1 MKALIY
7 RCTEK
12 TSNGKDTRMGIDIH
26 FCEVEKKM
34 NDETLV
40 SRMQIGDK
48 DAFDEV
54 YTKYRQQIMK
64 MAYLI
69 VGNVPDAEDLA
80 QETFITCY
88 LHCKEL
94 KDGKQLKSWLFRIL
108 TRSAWKC
115 SEKKKRELPDEDI
128 GTKADK
134 AYDALVLD
142 HVILSEQKTEIAR
155 AVAELD
161 MKYRVVVI
169 LYYYNQ
175 LSTKEISNILECM
188 EGTVKSRL
196 FGARKKLR
204 KSLKGLDSSFDKK
217 KDKDESREE
226 MSYEKKCI

>member
-1 MKALIY
+1 
-7 RCTEK
+7 
-12 TSNGKDTRMGIDIH
+12 MGIDFH

-54 YTKYRQQIMK
+54 YRKYRQQIMK
-64 MAYLI
+64 ISYLI
-69 VGNVPDAEDLA
+69 VGNVPDAEDLT
-80 QETFITCY
+80 QETFVTCY
-88 LHCKEL
+88 LHCKDL
-94 KDGKQLKSWLFRIL
+94 KDGRLLKSWLFKTL

-128 GTKADK
+128 GVKADK
-134 AYDALVLD
+134 AYDASILD
-142 HVILSEQKTEIAR
+142 HIIFSEQKNEIAR

-161 MKYRVVVI
+161 MKYRVVVV

-175 LSTKEISNILECM
+175 LSTKEISRILDCM

-196 FGARKKLR
+196 FTARNKLK
-204 KSLKGLDSSFDKK
+204 KSLKGFESSSDSRKNSDGC
-217 KDKDESREE
+217 REE
-226 MSYEKKCI
+226 MCYEKKCI

>member
-1 MKALIY
+1 
-7 RCTEK
+7 
-12 TSNGKDTRMGIDIH
+12 MGIDFH

-54 YTKYRQQIMK
+54 YRKYRQQIMK
-64 MAYLI
+64 ISYLI
-69 VGNVPDAEDLA
+69 VGNVPDAEVLT
-80 QETFITCY
+80 QETFVTCY
-88 LHCKEL
+88 LHCKDL
-94 KDGKQLKSWLFRIL
+94 KDGRLLKSWLFKTL

-128 GTKADK
+128 GVKADK
-134 AYDALVLD
+134 AYDASILD
-142 HVILSEQKTEIAR
+142 HIIFSEQKNEIAR

-161 MKYRVVVI
+161 MKYRVVVV

-175 LSTKEISNILECM
+175 LSTKEISRILDCM

-196 FGARKKLR
+196 FTARNKLK
-204 KSLKGLDSSFDKK
+204 KSLKGFESSSDSRKNSDGC
-217 KDKDESREE
+217 REE